1 MDEDIS
7 RWILEFM
14 IRKPIGDS
22 LVSRLISILPLSNGH
37 PRMKKT
43 VLLRK
48 IESEISDGS
57 VSETILELLE
67 IIEEL
72 DYKEGV
78 AVLDSMKDAYCAV
91 AVECTVKFLVGS
103 GGKEGKYFD
112 AVKRIW
118 RGKIHKME
126 NSATAG
132 LVSDQLRKW
141 RDDIEAA
148 VWDARVCE
156 DILAKNTRN
165 DALRL
170 VRAYVAEAW
179 AIMGPPFLELAART
193 IKLVEGLP
201 GAGNGSTC
209 NQAAACSP
217 NVATDLVVPDKDK
230 ETPKASVLPRRKH
243 VGGHGRRSRG
253 GVKITDTEEVRGQ
266 TSGSKYDCLLTPEVD
281 KVQEA
286 LKSSS
291 LELQAL
297 VKDPLPE
304 ALQLAA
310 AVLSGMAKKDVN
322 HGPLTKDQGI
332 IDVAAP
338 NPSVGKNLVAD
349 QTNEADSGHQCTTD
363 QNNVPRPSLMARNG
377 TARTFEWDD
386 SIDASLE
393 GLPSDTNICLPSPK
407 RKAVSPLKKYE
418 ITKLAKRR
426 QMKKWSILEE
436 DTLRTGVLKFGK
448 GNWTLILNCYRDIFE
463 ERTQVDLKDK
473 WRNMTKY

>member
-1 MDEDIS
+1 MDEDVS

-22 LVSRLISILPLSNGH
+22 LVRRLISILPLSNSH

-78 AVLDSMKDAYCAV
+78 AVLDSMKNAYCAV

-126 NSATAG
+126 SSATAG

-179 AIMGPPFLELAART
+179 AIMGPPFLELAARA

-230 ETPKASVLPRRKH
+230 GTSSRLWYIVFFFLLSLHVCNAIFWKDRKILLLYAKCTVLFISKL
-243 VGGHGRRSRG
+243 
-253 GVKITDTEEVRGQ
+253 Q
-266 TSGSKYDCLLTPEVD
+266 TSRDRKFMAARCGHLSRFVLIWNSDSME
-281 KVQEA
+281 
-286 LKSSS
+286 LKIIILAVECS
-291 LELQAL
+291 L
-297 VKDPLPE
+297 
-304 ALQLAA
+304 
-310 AVLSGMAKKDVN
+310 
-322 HGPLTKDQGI
+322 
-332 IDVAAP
+332 
-338 NPSVGKNLVAD
+338 
-349 QTNEADSGHQCTTD
+349 
-363 QNNVPRPSLMARNG
+363 
-377 TARTFEWDD
+377 
-386 SIDASLE
+386 
-393 GLPSDTNICLPSPK
+393 
-407 RKAVSPLKKYE
+407 
-418 ITKLAKRR
+418 
-426 QMKKWSILEE
+426 
-436 DTLRTGVLKFGK
+436 
-448 GNWTLILNCYRDIFE
+448 
-463 ERTQVDLKDK
+463 
-473 WRNMTKY
+473 